1 MLAASSTPLAI
12 ALLNPRS
19 SMVNK
24 PPIVVPPGVH
34 TLLFNAAGCS
44 PVSKTIRAVPSIT
57 LAAATDA
64 TSYGIPILTA
74 PSIMDS
80 IINKQKAGPDPINEV
95 AMSMFFSG
103 IFTVIPT
110 VSINFITNSW
120 LSSLTSGANAIAAV
134 PQPNSAGVLVMTL
147 ATYGV
152 KIDNSFIVVPANNEI
167 NNCFPVNDSLTSS

>member
-1 MLAASSTPLAI
+1 
-12 ALLNPRS
+12 
-19 SMVNK
+19 
-24 PPIVVPPGVH
+24 
-34 TLLFNAAGCS
+34 
-44 PVSKTIRAVPSIT
+44 
-57 LAAATDA
+57 
-64 TSYGIPILTA
+64 
-74 PSIMDS
+74 
-80 IINKQKAGPDPINEV
+80 
-95 AMSMFFSG
+95 MSMFFSG

-134 PQPNSAGVLVMTL
+134 PQPNLAGVLVMTL